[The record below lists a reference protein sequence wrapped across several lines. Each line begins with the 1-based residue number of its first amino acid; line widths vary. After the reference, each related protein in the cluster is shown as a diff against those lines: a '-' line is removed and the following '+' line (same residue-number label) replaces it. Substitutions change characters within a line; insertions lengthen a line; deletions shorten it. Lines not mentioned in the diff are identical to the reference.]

1 MPARRMFSNFALE
14 SKEFTLKETTWMIN
28 TVFEDDLGD
37 CITHGFEKLSI
48 FWKHKVIGVVNIK

>member
-1 MPARRMFSNFALE
+1 MFSNFALE